1 MPDLTIIYWR
11 DIPAQVLAKQGRKRV
26 RQKLS
31 ERFPKGID
39 RAAMRAKKIN
49 ADAYLED
56 WRRETIKT
64 NGEME
69 FLVKNLAHKLEVEY
83 DDIRLERIIKNKGLD
98 PDVTDEG
105 A

>member
-31 ERFPKGID
+31 DRFPKGID

-64 NGEME
+64 TGEME
-69 FLVKNLAHKLEVEY
+69 FLVKNMAHKLEVEY

-98 PDVTDEG
+98 PNVTDEG